1 MNKKIADKLD
11 EIVEFIK
18 NTDSYTNYLK
28 AKDKLETREDLKKI
42 IENIKKI
49 QKEIIKNPKNKKELE
64 IELNKNIELLQGD
77 ITYNQYNIYLIE
89 VNNMLAI
96 FENKLN
102 NYFYDVFN

>member
-18 NTDSYTNYLK
+18 NTDSYKNYLK

-77 ITYNQYNIYLIE
+77 ITYNQYNIYLTE

-102 NYFYDVFN
+102 NYFNDVFN

>member
-18 NTDSYTNYLK
+18 NTDSYKNYLK
-28 AKDKLETREDLKKI
+28 SKDKLETREDLKKI

-77 ITYNQYNIYLIE
+77 ITYNQYNIYLTE

-102 NYFYDVFN
+102 NYFNDVFN